1 MRRVACVFGLI
12 ALAALVLMIVRLDGA
27 TAIVFSFVGYPALC
41 IALLVYGFVRWR
53 EGAFH
58 LTRRQ
63 PDDRT
68 AD

>member
-27 TAIVFSFVGYPALC
+27 TAIVFSFVGYPALV

-53 EGAFH
+53 EGAFRITH
-58 LTRRQ
+58 KR
-63 PDDRT
+63 PNDRT